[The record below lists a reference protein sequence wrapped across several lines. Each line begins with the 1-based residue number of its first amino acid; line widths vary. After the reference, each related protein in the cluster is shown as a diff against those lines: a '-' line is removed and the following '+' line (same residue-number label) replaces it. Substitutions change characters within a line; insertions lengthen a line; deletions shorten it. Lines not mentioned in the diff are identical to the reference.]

1 MTTDLKPDPAVI
13 GGVPKAP
20 LAFLP
25 RPEKLFADRAK
36 RFAFLAESGHRLAP
50 YLTFLAALT
59 DLQARMLGE
68 LPAPAPIPADRV
80 AMARANRMPPIDRAA
95 LATDAD
101 LHDAL
106 MQFCQAAAA
115 LEMPEPARLAL
126 QAVLASDLA
135 DRHWLLD
142 NILSDRI
149 PEDSAAPHLFA
160 AAAVQLY
167 LSRLAASLDAAAL
180 VPISTG
186 VCPTCGGRPVTASV
200 MGPQGIEN
208 VRYASCSCCATQ
220 WNEVRIK
227 CLCCGSTKG
236 ISYRSVEAEDAVIK
250 AEVCSECGSWVK
262 ILYQVKNHSLD
273 PVADDVA
280 SLGLDMLMRDT
291 AFSRGGVNAYLAGY

>member
-25 RPEKLFADRAK
+25 KPEKLFADRAR
-36 RFAFLAESGHRLAP
+36 RFAFLAQSGHRLAP
-50 YLTFLAALT
+50 YLSFLARLT
-59 DLQARMLGE
+59 ELQARMVGD
-68 LPAPAPIPADRV
+68 LPDPAPIAAEQV
-80 AMARANRMPPIDRAA
+80 ALARANRMPPIDRVA
-95 LATDAD
+95 LATDAA
-101 LHDAL
+101 LHDTL
-106 MQFCQAAAA
+106 MQVCEAAQA

-149 PEDSAAPHLFA
+149 PADSTAPHLFA

-167 LSRLAASLDAAAL
+167 LARLAATLDPAAL
-180 VPISTG
+180 VPIRTG
-186 VCPTCGGRPVTASV
+186 ICPTCGGRPATASV

-208 VRYASCSCCATQ
+208 VRYATCSCCATQ

-236 ISYRSVEAEDAVIK
+236 ISYRSVETEDAAIK
-250 AEVCSECGSWVK
+250 AEVCSECNAWVK
-262 ILYQVKNHSLD
+262 ILYQVKNPSLD
-273 PVADDVA
+273 PIADDVS
-280 SLGLDMLMRDT
+280 SLGLDMMMRDT
-291 AFSRGGVNAYLAGY
+291 DFARVGVNPFLAGY